1 MSSEQKRIARF
12 CVAGGIV
19 ALADL
24 GMVRL
29 FAFVMAPLVAVGTAY
44 LLAVSLHFCLNRW
57 WVFAAREAPATGQLK
72 RYVLT
77 VAACWGSTLAI
88 TAFALA
94 TITSH
99 VVLAK
104 VLAIP
109 PVTLLGFVLMRGFVF
124 RPASGEVSGQCTG

>member
-29 FAFVMAPLVAVGTAY
+29 FAFVTAPLVAVGTAY

-57 WVFAAREAPATGQLK
+57 WVFAAREGLATCQLQ

-77 VAACWGSTLAI
+77 VAACWGYTFASIVIELA
-88 TAFALA
+88 A
-94 TITSH
+94 TTSR
-99 VVLAK
+99 VV
-104 VLAIP
+104 
-109 PVTLLGFVLMRGFVF
+109 F
-124 RPASGEVSGQCTG
+124 S